1 MATATRI
8 PLLKDGDRL
17 DADEFMRRYEASPHI
32 KRAELI
38 EGVVHVASPVRA
50 EQHGT
55 PQAFVFIWLGPYVA
69 ATPGVIPA
77 DNSTVRLDDRN
88 IYQPDVVLYV
98 DPKRGGQIRI
108 KDGYIEGGPE
118 LAVEVSASTT
128 NLDLDKKFEGYRRH
142 GVREYIVWRTLD
154 AAIDWFTLRDGEYV
168 RSLPGEDGL
177 FRSEAFPGLWLD
189 PAALIANDFARVLAV
204 VGEGV
209 KSAEHAEFAA
219 RLNEEFV
226 S

>member
-17 DADEFMRRYEASPHI
+17 TADEFERRYEASPHI
-32 KRAELI
+32 KRAELV

-55 PQAFVFIWLGPYVA
+55 PQAFVVGWLTIYVA
-69 ATPGVIPA
+69 TTPGVIPA

-88 IYQPDVVLYV
+88 VYQPDVVLYI
-98 DPKRGGQIRI
+98 DPKRGGQVQM
-108 KDGYIEGGPE
+108 KGGYIEGGPE

-128 NLDLDKKFEGYRRH
+128 DLDLTRKLESYRRH

-168 RSLPGEDGL
+168 RTLPGEDGL
-177 FRSEAFPGLWLD
+177 IRSEAFPGLWLD
-189 PAALIANDFARVLAV
+189 PAVLIANDFARVLAI

-209 KSAEHAEFAA
+209 KSAEHAEFVA
-219 RLNEEFV
+219 RLNG
-226 S
+226 

>member
-8 PLLKDGDRL
+8 PVLKGGDRL
-17 DADEFMRRYEASPHI
+17 SAAEFMRRYEAMPEL

-55 PQAFVFIWLGPYVA
+55 PQAFVFIWLGPYIT

-88 IYQPDVVLYV
+88 VYQPDVVHYI
-98 DPKRGGQIRI
+98 DPNRGGRVRM

-128 NLDLDKKFEGYRRH
+128 EFDLTKKLEGYRRH
-142 GVREYIVWRTLD
+142 GVREYVVWRTLD
-154 AAIDWFTLRDGEYV
+154 AAIDWFTLRDSAYV
-168 RSLPGEDGL
+168 PTLPGEDGL
-177 FRSEAFPGLWLD
+177 IRSEAFPGLWID
-189 PAALIANDFARVLAV
+189 PAALIAGDLARVAAV

-209 KSAEHAEFAA
+209 KSAEHAEFVA
-219 RLNEEFV
+219 RLNG
-226 S
+226 